1 MESAESIRSAFESA
15 LEGAR
20 AVADGLDAR
29 AKAALAAGAGVAV
42 LLALRRLRQQRA
54 RTREPCRGGKVVASA
69 RGYDSR
75 VKEKSSFA
83 SFEEPAQVAQVV
95 EVVSR
100 EKEEREEEERNEE
113 DEEGP
118 VRARAEGDL
127 AVRSSTATQPA
138 LSYLDVFLE
147 AMSDQWTEKN
157 AQGHIILL
165 IAENKLTTGMVV
177 KRLRQV
183 KNVPDS
189 VLGYTSFRGDPLFRA
204 AIAKYVQQTF
214 ASDAGAIDPECLA
227 VSAGCGAVIDNVCFA
242 VCDRGSEVL
251 IPAPYYPAFDNDLR
265 VRSGVEPV
273 PVFSSSGSAGLP
285 TNEDLDKA
293 FSSCSNP
300 RVLLLTNPHNPLG
313 TVLNAQQV
321 HRCIKW
327 ALMRGLHV
335 ISDEIYANSV
345 HAPEGSREVFRSAMA
360 MAPDLAEKLGEDLV
374 AQRLHTIFGFSKDF
388 CASGLR
394 VGCIHTKNR
403 RLLMAMDNVGYFCGA
418 FSRPSPAGFPVPLQT
433 PDASLFL
440 ALLVFFSLSLSLL
453 RARTHRGVRP
463 HSAPDDPGPGGRLLR
478 EKVPAEEPEEL
489 EVELQRARVQTESG
503 GNPFPPSVRRDVL
516 LDRHEKVSPGEVS

>member
-42 LLALRRLRQQRA
+42 LLALRRLRQQRV
-54 RTREPCRGGKVVASA
+54 RTRGPCRGGKVVA
-69 RGYDSR
+69 
-75 VKEKSSFA
+75 VV
-83 SFEEPAQVAQVV
+83 EEPAQVAQVV

-100 EKEEREEEERNEE
+100 DKEERKEEERNEE
-113 DEEGP
+113 EEEGP

-157 AQGHIILL
+157 AQGYIILL

-360 MAPDLAEKLGEDLV
+360 MAPDLAEKLGEELV

-440 ALLVFFSLSLSLL
+440 ALLFFSLSLSFSV
-453 RARTHRGVRP
+453 ACTYTQGCPATQRT
-463 HSAPDDPGPGGRLLR
+463 
-478 EKVPAEEPEEL
+478 
-489 EVELQRARVQTESG
+489 
-503 GNPFPPSVRRDVL
+503 
-516 LDRHEKVSPGEVS
+516 

>member
-42 LLALRRLRQQRA
+42 LLALRRLRQQRV
-54 RTREPCRGGKVVASA
+54 RTRGSLSISSNHKVSASTGPCRGGKVVA
-69 RGYDSR
+69 
-75 VKEKSSFA
+75 VV
-83 SFEEPAQVAQVV
+83 EEPAQVAQVV

-100 EKEEREEEERNEE
+100 DKEERKEEERNEE
-113 DEEGP
+113 EEEGP

-360 MAPDLAEKLGEDLV
+360 MAPDLAEKLGEELV

-440 ALLVFFSLSLSLL
+440 ALLVSLSLSLSFSV
-453 RARTHRGVRP
+453 ACTYTQGCPATQRT
-463 HSAPDDPGPGGRLLR
+463 
-478 EKVPAEEPEEL
+478 
-489 EVELQRARVQTESG
+489 
-503 GNPFPPSVRRDVL
+503 
-516 LDRHEKVSPGEVS
+516 

>member
-42 LLALRRLRQQRA
+42 LLALRRLRQQSV
-54 RTREPCRGGKVVASA
+54 RTRGGGRGGGGGGGGGRGGKVVA
-69 RGYDSR
+69 
-75 VKEKSSFA
+75 VV
-83 SFEEPAQVAQVV
+83 EEPAQVAQVV

-100 EKEEREEEERNEE
+100 DKEERKEEERNEE
-113 DEEGP
+113 EEEGP

-157 AQGHIILL
+157 AQGYIILL

-360 MAPDLAEKLGEDLV
+360 MAPDLAEKLGEELV

-433 PDASLFL
+433 PDATLFL
-440 ALLVFFSLSLSLL
+440 ALLVFFSLSLFLCCVHVHTGVSGHTAHLMTQALEDASFVRRFLQKNQRNL
-453 RARTHRGVRP
+453 RSSYNVLESKLKAAGIP
-463 HSAPDDPGPGGRLLR
+463 FLPASAGMFCWIDMRKFLR
-478 EKVPAEEPEEL
+478 E
-489 EVELQRARVQTESG
+489 R
-503 GNPFPPSVRRDVL
+503 
-516 LDRHEKVSPGEVS
+516 